1 MRPDQERQI
10 QTVSELTR
18 QIKGLVEQGFDGLW
32 VEGEVSNFKAAAS
45 GHMYFSL
52 KDAGAQLKAVM
63 WRGSRSGLRFELA
76 DGVKVA
82 AYGRL
87 SVYEPRGEYQMVVER
102 MEPQGLGAL
111 QLAFEQLKRKLEAE
125 GLFDKARKR
134 PLPALPRRVAVV
146 TSPTGAVIQDIL
158 NVTARRCP
166 YLDIVVLPVKVQ
178 GEGAALEISQAIEA
192 ASLGE
197 AGPVDLVV
205 VARGGGSL
213 EDLWAFN
220 EEAVARAIFECRVPV
235 LSAVGHETDF
245 TIADFVADLRAPT
258 PSAAAELMAPSREQ
272 LRQRLDSAD
281 QGMALV
287 LERKLE
293 RLGQRAESL
302 AARLARCSPALVLEQ
317 HRKRLAELGPRLAQ
331 ALRNQVAVRHL
342 ALDGLTEKLKALS
355 PLAILARGYAA
366 AFSVPGGRLLKA
378 AAEAKPGE
386 EVRILLGQGALR
398 AQVMRLE
405 EVDHG

>member
-1 MRPDQERQI
+1 MSPAQEREI
-10 QTVSELTR
+10 LTVSELTR
-18 QIKGLVEQGFDGLW
+18 QVKGLVEQGFDGLW

-45 GHMYFSL
+45 GHLYFSL

-63 WRGSRSGLRFELA
+63 WRGARSSLRFELA

-102 MEPQGLGAL
+102 LEPQGLGAL

-178 GEGAALEISQAIEA
+178 GEGAAQEISQAIEA
-192 ASLGE
+192 ASQGQ

-272 LRQRLDSAD
+272 LRQRLDAAD
-281 QGMALV
+281 QGMALA
-287 LERKLE
+287 LDRRLE
-293 RLGQRAESL
+293 RLGQRAEAL
-302 AARLARCSPALVLEQ
+302 AARLSRSSPSLVLEQ
-317 HRKRLAELGPRLAQ
+317 HRKRLAELKPRLAQ
-331 ALRNQVAVRHL
+331 ALRNQVAVRGL
-342 ALDGLTEKLKALS
+342 ALEGLTEKLKALS

-378 AAEAKPGE
+378 AAQAKPGE

-398 AQVMRLE
+398 AQVTRLE
-405 EVDHG
+405 EVGHG